1 MHNVLNCLSKLS
13 PARSLKEVFVHTP
26 KARFL
31 PRSSHGQSS
40 SVYECK
46 RMKIPLHLR
55 LPQYAS
61 ILQCFRTYMFAS
73 PKPTS
78 NSLPLSIH
86 SPVYQRFACSHP
98 PPFGSSHSPRSPI
111 KKSRIMTRLYT
122 IIFFLVFLFFLY
134 FFYFFLPSRLA

>member
-86 SPVYQRFACSHP
+86 SPVYQRFSCPHP
-98 PPFGSSHSPRSPI
+98 PPPPSHLLTLPDRPLKRVASWLGC
-111 KKSRIMTRLYT
+111 TL
-122 IIFFLVFLFFLY
+122 LY
-134 FFYFFLPSRLA
+134 FSWFFCFFFISFIFSSPLV